1 MPDLSGA
8 PKLKQL
14 ILQRCIGLSKIHK
27 SLGNLECLIQLNLN
41 GCKCLESLP
50 ENLGNIK
57 GLEELDVS
65 ETAITE
71 LPSSFVLLKNIKV
84 LSLHRCKGLSS
95 ISSNKLISFP
105 LIQKRRVDPTD
116 ILGRTLSNLWSLTE
130 LDLSYCNL
138 QAIPDSFGCL
148 SSLKYL
154 NLKGN
159 NFVYLPESTLS
170 NLWSL
175 TLLNISD
182 CNLQAIPN
190 SLGCLSSLKELDLK
204 GNNFVYLPESTLSN
218 LWSLTILNLSDCNL
232 QAIPDSLGCLS
243 SLEYLDL
250 KGNNFVCL
258 PESTTQLSNLGIL
271 LLRGCTH
278 LRSLPKLPSNVG
290 YIFADGCASLEILP
304 LRPEDGPY
312 PNLYLLGC
320 DKLINNED
328 YDDMLLANLRHRI
341 IKVSLSLSL
350 SLSLS

>member
-116 ILGRTLSNLWSLTE
+116 ILGRTLSNLSFLTQ
-130 LDLSYCNL
+130 LNLSYCNL
-138 QAIPDSFGCL
+138 Q
-148 SSLKYL
+148 
-154 NLKGN
+154 
-159 NFVYLPESTLS
+159 T
-170 NLWSL
+170 
-175 TLLNISD
+175 
-182 CNLQAIPN
+182 
-190 SLGCLSSLKELDLK
+190 
-204 GNNFVYLPESTLSN
+204 
-218 LWSLTILNLSDCNL
+218 
-232 QAIPDSLGCLS
+232 IPDSLGCLS
-243 SLEYLDL
+243 SLEYLYL

-258 PESTTQLSNLGIL
+258 PDSITRLSNLWHL
-271 LLRGCTH
+271 TLSGCTH
-278 LRSLPKLPSNVG
+278 LQSLPELPSNIG
-290 YIFADGCASLEILP
+290 YINAYGCASLEILP

-312 PNLYLLGC
+312 PYLYLFSC
-320 DKLINNED
+320 DKLINNGD
-328 YDDMLLANLRHRI
+328 YDNMLLANLRHRI

-350 SLSLS
+350 SISLSLSLVRF